1 MVSLLLMSVGIAA
14 AQTLSVSGT
23 VVSERDGYPI
33 AGAYVVVNGTTL
45 GTITNDKGEFTI
57 ENVPADAKEVIVT
70 FLGMTTVSAPVQ
82 ADPLKIS
89 MHDDTTYLD
98 ETIVVAY
105 GTADKKSFTGSAEV
119 IKAEKLEKRTVANVT
134 KALDGLST
142 GVITTSG
149 SGQPGAGASVV
160 IRGFG
165 SLNASTSPLYVVDG
179 VPYDGSISAINPSD
193 IESMTII
200 KDASA
205 GALYGARGAN
215 GVVMITTKKGKEGS
229 LNVQF
234 KGSWSIASRAIARY
248 EVMDSYQWTE
258 NLYSIY
264 ARDAFNAGYVG
275 DDIHA
280 YAVAQMV
287 DGVDGIFG
295 DNGMYNPFTRELSDL
310 IDPETGKIKEGTGL
324 KWNEDWLDEST
335 AKNPLRQEYVLSV
348 GGGSSKSKYMFS
360 LGYLDQEG
368 LIKSTSFRRFS
379 ARANVDTQVKEWFK
393 TGLNVN
399 MANNTTNS
407 TMLGTSASSS
417 TTYSNVFY
425 SCANMA
431 PIFPVYLKDEE
442 GKTVIEDG
450 KKAYDWGPSRPAGA
464 NAG

>member
-348 GGGSSKSKYMFS
+348 GGAAVSAKTCS
-360 LGYLDQEG
+360 LLV
-368 LIKSTSFRRFS
+368 ISTRRVS
-379 ARANVDTQVKEWFK
+379 
-393 TGLNVN
+393 
-399 MANNTTNS
+399 
-407 TMLGTSASSS
+407 
-417 TTYSNVFY
+417 
-425 SCANMA
+425 
-431 PIFPVYLKDEE
+431 
-442 GKTVIEDG
+442 
-450 KKAYDWGPSRPAGA
+450 
-464 NAG
+464 

>member
-1 MVSLLLMSVGIAA
+1 MKRKLMLMVSLLLMSVGIAA

-348 GGGSSKSKYMFS
+348 GGG
-360 LGYLDQEG
+360 Q
-368 LIKSTSFRRFS
+368 
-379 ARANVDTQVKEWFK
+379 Q
-393 TGLNVN
+393 
-399 MANNTTNS
+399 
-407 TMLGTSASSS
+407 
-417 TTYSNVFY
+417 
-425 SCANMA
+425 
-431 PIFPVYLKDEE
+431 
-442 GKTVIEDG
+442 
-450 KKAYDWGPSRPAGA
+450 
-464 NAG
+464 